1 MLNKQQNIINKIK
14 IKTKQNQTKKKGQT
28 NSFTSLKH
36 AHGENLFYIF
46 KIVHLKLVTL
56 QVQWWTLRLSIILH
70 NLTSSMWVCFFF
82 FLNSAKYFIQEC
94 TWMGVLQTKKYI
106 TKVTANRKK
115 TQNKWKKKKIQA
127 VQGNC
132 HRQQNL
138 SSLRSKPQSNTEPGF
153 LCLAFFYLDA
163 VITNI

>member
-1 MLNKQQNIINKIK
+1 MMNIATIHYIAQPDFINV
-14 IKTKQNQTKKKGQT
+14 
-28 NSFTSLKH
+28 SLF
-36 AHGENLFYIF
+36 L
-46 KIVHLKLVTL
+46 
-56 QVQWWTLRLSIILH
+56 
-70 NLTSSMWVCFFF
+70 F

-106 TKVTANRKK
+106 TKVIANRKK
-115 TQNKWKKKKIQA
+115 TTQNKWKKKNIQA

-153 LCLAFFYLDA
+153 LCLAFFFL
-163 VITNI
+163 I

>member
-1 MLNKQQNIINKIK
+1 MNIATIHYIAQPDFINV
-14 IKTKQNQTKKKGQT
+14 
-28 NSFTSLKH
+28 SLF
-36 AHGENLFYIF
+36 L
-46 KIVHLKLVTL
+46 
-56 QVQWWTLRLSIILH
+56 
-70 NLTSSMWVCFFF
+70 F
-82 FLNSAKYFIQEC
+82 FLNSAKYFLQEC

-115 TQNKWKKKKIQA
+115 NPKQMRKKKKIQA

-138 SSLRSKPQSNTEPGF
+138 SSLRSKPQSNTEPEF
-153 LCLAFFYLDA
+153 LSLIFFYLDA